1 MSRIHL
7 TDSDDA
13 IAQKFRKARTD
24 AEPLPDTFA
33 ALAERPEAKNLV
45 TIYAALAGKTPDAV
59 VAEFAGQGFGSF
71 KRSEER
77 SVGKEC
83 VRTCRSRWSTYHSNK
98 TLTRKRIHH
107 VFNVQPNY
115 KFEHINT

>member
-71 KRSEER
+71 KPALADLASATLRPSRRSEER
-77 SVGKEC
+77 RVGKEC
-83 VRTCRSRWSTYHSNK
+83 VSTCRSGG
-98 TLTRKRIHH
+98 
-107 VFNVQPNY
+107 
-115 KFEHINT
+115 